1 MCVILKTHWTNGVHV
16 IGVAWLLQRCCPEH
30 VIIRCC
36 CCCCCQAIY
45 SFYAHSR
52 FVCLFV
58 YCYCYHHMYVCEPS
72 TFSDCTATIG
82 TASTFLTVVRF
93 SGSCLC
99 KCVDHPSVSAAWNL
113 LTVLNDTTLPPS
125 LVMTTGWLCRLVQ
138 LVSTV
143 YCCTNVT
150 SQLNC
155 YLRCTNRRG
164 TVQYDTKCLLFAAE
178 WKIKRLKIKLISSE
192 DGILLRVNIMT
203 VTQTY
208 KRLVHRWYS
217 EDCLHLSAIICT
229 LRDVGITT
237 SPRSLVVV
245 WIVRYGA

>member
-125 LVMTTGWLCRLVQ
+125 LVMIVSFGTASEHRLLLYQCHVATQ
-138 LVSTV
+138 LLSALYQSPWYSTV
-143 YCCTNVT
+143 RYEVFVVCCRMEN
-150 SQLNC
+150 
-155 YLRCTNRRG
+155 
-164 TVQYDTKCLLFAAE
+164 K
-178 WKIKRLKIKLISSE
+178 KIKNKT
-192 DGILLRVNIMT
+192 D
-203 VTQTY
+203 
-208 KRLVHRWYS
+208 
-217 EDCLHLSAIICT
+217 
-229 LRDVGITT
+229 
-237 SPRSLVVV
+237 
-245 WIVRYGA
+245 